1 MDNHVMQIIP
11 GSAPDRCETA
21 FGKGGSIMN
30 KNMPREV
37 IETKLQLA
45 KIELETAGFI
55 HSRDLRKHIYRLE
68 KMLKRMKPE

>member
-1 MDNHVMQIIP
+1 
-11 GSAPDRCETA
+11 
-21 FGKGGSIMN
+21 MN
-30 KNMPREV
+30 KNMPREI

-55 HSRDLRKHIYRLE
+55 HSCDLRKHICRLE

>member
-11 GSAPDRCETA
+11 GSAPGRCETA
-21 FGKGGSIMN
+21 FGKRGSIMN

-37 IETKLQLA
+37 IETILQLA

-55 HSRDLRKHIYRLE
+55 HSRDLRKHIHRLE

>member
-1 MDNHVMQIIP
+1 
-11 GSAPDRCETA
+11 
-21 FGKGGSIMN
+21 MN
-30 KNMPREV
+30 KNMQREV

-45 KIELETAGFI
+45 KIELETAGLI